1 MAEGHVTKSVSVD
14 NRIDGARQL
23 RSLILRHRE
32 HSDEARQLA
41 DPVVK
46 AMAALGLFR
55 SMVPHGAGGEEWD
68 LPTWIRVVEE
78 LSTVDGAVGWIAGVG
93 GSVNAIFSGWL
104 SAGVARTVFCGDPIG
119 LSAGTIF
126 KGGKAKRTDAGYTV
140 SGRWPFASS
149 TPHAT
154 WFIGA
159 AQLEGAAPGLGPT
172 LVFPRR
178 DVEIIDTWSVGGM
191 RGTGSQDFT
200 VREAFVPA
208 DHSFDAVSD
217 APLHPGPLYR
227 LPVKL
232 TLSAGLGPLALGLA
246 RGAIN
251 AFVEMMKAKVDR
263 FTGTGLRDRMT
274 VQERVAQAE
283 AALRAARAFLY
294 EMVGEVW
301 MTAESG
307 TALSEQQV
315 ELFRLAN
322 IHAVASGARA
332 VDLVY
337 HAAGTSSIF
346 TTNLLE
352 RFFRDV
358 HVATQH
364 RMASPEEVYQ
374 VGRVLLGAPP
384 R

>member
-1 MAEGHVTKSVSVD
+1 MAERYVTRNASIAKKL
-14 NRIDGARQL
+14 DGARQL
-23 RSLILRHRE
+23 RELIARHRE
-32 HSDEARQLA
+32 QSDEARQLA
-41 DPVVK
+41 QSVVE
-46 AMAALGLFR
+46 ALAGLGLFR
-55 SMVPHGAGGEEWD
+55 SMVPMSAGGEEWD
-68 LPTWIRVVEE
+68 LPTWIQVVED
-78 LSTVDGAVGWIAGVG
+78 LSTVDGAVGWVAGVG
-93 GSVNAIFSGWL
+93 GSVNAIFSGWV
-104 SAGVARTVFCGDPIG
+104 SDEVARTVFCGDPIG
-119 LSAGTIF
+119 LSAGTMF
-126 KGGKAKRTDAGYTV
+126 KGGKAKRSGGGFTV

-154 WFIGA
+154 WFVGA
-159 AQLEGAAPGLGPT
+159 AQLEGAAPGRGPT
-172 LVFPRR
+172 LFFPRR
-178 DVEIIDTWSVGGM
+178 DVEVIDTWSVGGM
-191 RGTGSQDFT
+191 RGTGSHDFA
-200 VREAFVPA
+200 VRDVFVPA
-208 DHSFDAVSD
+208 DYSFDAVTD
-217 APLHPGPLYR
+217 PPLHSGPLYR
-227 LPVKL
+227 LPVRL

-294 EMVGEVW
+294 EMVQEVW
-301 MTAESG
+301 EAVENGARLT
-307 TALSEQQV
+307 EQQV
-315 ELFRLAN
+315 EFFRLAN

-346 TTNLLE
+346 TTSLLE

-374 VGRVLLGAPP
+374 VGRVLLEASE

>member
-1 MAEGHVTKSVSVD
+1 MADGHVTRTVS
-14 NRIDGARQL
+14 IEQKLDGARQL
-23 RSLILRHRE
+23 RGLILRHRE
-32 HSDEARQLA
+32 QSDEARQLA
-41 DPVVK
+41 QPVAE
-46 AMAALGLFR
+46 AMAGLGLFR
-55 SMVPHGAGGEEWD
+55 SMVPESAGGEEWD
-68 LPTWIRVVEE
+68 LPTWIRIVEE

-93 GSVNAIFSGWL
+93 GSVNGIFSGWL
-104 SAGVARTVFCGDPIG
+104 SGGIARAVFCGDPIG
-119 LSAGTIF
+119 LSAGTMF
-126 KGGKAKRTDAGYTV
+126 KGGKAKRADGGYTV

-154 WFIGA
+154 WFVGA

-172 LVFPRR
+172 LFFPRR

-191 RGTGSQDFT
+191 RGTGSHDFT
-200 VREAFVPA
+200 VREVFVPA
-208 DHSFDAVSD
+208 DYSFDAVTD
-217 APLHPGPLYR
+217 PPLHPGPLYR
-227 LPVKL
+227 LPVRL
-232 TLSAGLGPLALGLA
+232 TLSAGLGPLVLGLA

-251 AFVEMMKAKVDR
+251 AFVELMKAKVDR

-294 EMVGEVW
+294 EMVQEVW
-301 MTAESG
+301 G
-307 TALSEQQV
+307 TVENGAALTEQQI
-315 ELFRLAN
+315 EFFRLAN

-346 TTNLLE
+346 TTSLLE

-374 VGRVLLGAPP
+374 VGRVLLGAPE